1 MKLTILALL
10 AGVFAAIGF
19 ALFGRSNETTTQP
32 QQKVERVETPPVA
45 EAPSDDRAPYVPGP
59 IALSDRPS
67 LDSGETPI
75 ELSAETP
82 AETSAVE
89 SASGQTAP
97 PLAVDSYAT
106 ARKPIPAVNESSSPA
121 VRAATATATLPRMAS
136 PQVAPFAVL
145 QDPQRPST
153 PALQNLSQ
161 EILAWGESGEL
172 RHLPKLL
179 QYAKHPDPKIRAYI
193 ALAFDQIATAHPG
206 SPDLIPVLPIVRQ
219 MSGDSDPKVK
229 RLATKALSAF

>member
-19 ALFGRSNETTTQP
+19 ALFGRSNETATKS

-45 EAPSDDRAPYVPGP
+45 DLPLDDRVPYVPEAP
-59 IALSDRPS
+59 IAEPPMVKTV
-67 LDSGETPI
+67 EATEI
-75 ELSAETP
+75 SAE
-82 AETSAVE
+82 AASSQSAPVV
-89 SASGQTAP
+89 
-97 PLAVDSYAT
+97 VDSYAT
-106 ARKPIPAVNESSSPA
+106 ARKPIPPVNESASPA
-121 VRAATATATLPRMAS
+121 VRAATAAATVPRLAT

-179 QYAKHPDPKIRAYI
+179 QYAKHPDRKIRAYI

-206 SPDLIPVLPIVRQ
+206 SPDLTSVLPIVRQ

>member
-19 ALFGRSNETTTQP
+19 ALFGRSNETTTKP

-45 EAPSDDRAPYVPGP
+45 EVPSDDRAPYVPGP
-59 IALSDRPS
+59 VPGPIAEPPLV
-67 LDSGETPI
+67 ETAPTEI
-75 ELSAETP
+75 SAEP
-82 AETSAVE
+82 PAVE
-89 SASGQTAP
+89 AASNQSAP
-97 PLAVDSYAT
+97 VDSYAT
-106 ARKPIPAVNESSSPA
+106 ARKPIPTVNESASPA
-121 VRAATATATLPRMAS
+121 VRAATATATVPRLAT

-153 PALQNLSQ
+153 PALQNL
-161 EILAWGESGEL
+161 AWGESREL

-206 SPDLIPVLPIVRQ
+206 SPDLIPVLPILRQ